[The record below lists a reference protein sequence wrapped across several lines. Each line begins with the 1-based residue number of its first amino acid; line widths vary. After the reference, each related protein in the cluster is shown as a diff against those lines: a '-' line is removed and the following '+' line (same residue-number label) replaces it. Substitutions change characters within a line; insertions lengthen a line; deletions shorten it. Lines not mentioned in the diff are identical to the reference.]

1 MKPFA
6 TFLYFTKNGE
16 NKEPIMAVA
25 IHITIVV
32 KTLLKGDANKPYIHI
47 GIIVKETQINL
58 EGDVILYSVPH
69 LSQFIVL

>member
-1 MKPFA
+1 MVK
-6 TFLYFTKNGE
+6 
-16 NKEPIMAVA
+16 
-25 IHITIVV
+25 HITIVV

-58 EGDVILYSVPH
+58 EGNVILYSVPH